1 MTTQTAPQTAEA
13 APRPAAIASALAS
26 GSRPRRPGALSES
39 LTFGWR
45 ALLKIKHSPEQLL
58 DVTLSPVLM
67 VLLFTYLFGGA
78 IAGSVEDYIAF
89 LAPGVLVQSVLIVSM
104 YTGATLRED
113 IDKGVFDRFRALP
126 IWRPS
131 ALVGMLL
138 GDTVRYTVAAAVTAI
153 ACLFIGWRPAG
164 GVAGVAAGT
173 AVMLVFAFALSWIWT
188 FIAMLVS
195 SQRALMG
202 IAWIAVMPLVFGSN
216 IFVDPST
223 MPGWLQG
230 WVDVNP
236 VSHAVTAVRDLMNG
250 VSAGSELVWVAGWSA
265 ALVAVFGTLTMW
277 RYRDPR

>member
-1 MTTQTAPQTAEA
+1 MTTQTAPQATEA

-26 GSRPRRPGALSES
+26 GTRPRRPGALSES

-78 IAGSVEDYIAF
+78 IAGSVDHYIAY
-89 LAPGVLVQSVLIVSM
+89 LGPGVLVQSVLIISM

-138 GDTVRYTVAAAVTAI
+138 GDTVRYTIAAAVTAV
-153 ACLFIGWRPAG
+153 ACVIVGWRPEG
-164 GVAGVAAGT
+164 GVAGIAAGT
-173 AVMLVFAFALSWIWT
+173 VVMLVFAFALSWIWT

-216 IFVDPST
+216 IFVEPST

-236 VSHAVTAVRDLMNG
+236 VSHAVTAVRALMNG
-250 VSAGSELVWVAGWSA
+250 ADVGTELVWVAGWSA
-265 ALVAVFGTLTMW
+265 VLVAVFGSLTMW